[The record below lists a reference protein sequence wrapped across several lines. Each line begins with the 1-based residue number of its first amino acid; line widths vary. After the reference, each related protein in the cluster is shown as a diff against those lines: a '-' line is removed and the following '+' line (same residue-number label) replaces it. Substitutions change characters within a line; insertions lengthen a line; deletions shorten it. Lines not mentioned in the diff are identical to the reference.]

1 MRSWVIVAPSSISI
15 GATPATQLL
24 SSMCTSGTPLTFHA
38 FVPTVVGRLIP
49 SDANNGTK
57 VESQYQPSKNS
68 SYRWAH
74 SSSWNLNPEIKRDV
88 VSCLYESEFQAR
100 TASLNSKDN
109 LRAWFQELGG
119 RKLIPRVQTFVI
131 RLSVLRC
138 SCGPDFQNES
148 HIIEGLYSK
157 NIFC

>member
-1 MRSWVIVAPSSISI
+1 MEEEIDSFLLVCTSRVGSELARLCLSTLREVDRCDKDEMTSDEPSSSR
-15 GATPATQLL
+15 GTLGCAHGSSVWFGT
-24 SSMCTSGTPLTFHA
+24 SMCTSGTPLTFHA

-109 LRAWFQELGG
+109 LRA
-119 RKLIPRVQTFVI
+119 
-131 RLSVLRC
+131 
-138 SCGPDFQNES
+138 
-148 HIIEGLYSK
+148 
-157 NIFC
+157 